1 MTINAHTLVRDW
13 VIYKFTKFVAIISV
27 FLVVLVAR
35 DQLMMDYIVEMLILV
50 VVYVVAASNVKRIED
65 LIKLANIDLNKQ
77 SKKSKE

>member
-77 SKKSKE
+77 SRKSKE